1 MLFVLVAHLG
11 LALGAPALVSWL
23 GRRAFWVLALA
34 PASAA
39 VYALSWTTRV
49 MEGDHPTQVVE
60 WVPGLGLDLAFR
72 MDTLSWLML
81 LLVGGVGALVLLYC
95 SRYFSPT
102 ASGLRRFG
110 GVLTAFAG
118 AMVGLVVADDLLL
131 LFVFWELTTV
141 FSYLLIGHYADRK
154 AGRRA
159 AMQAIV
165 VTTAGGLAML
175 VGLVILGVQ
184 GGTWRV
190 SEIIASPPHGGAVT
204 AAVVCLLAGAAT
216 KSALIPFHFWLPA
229 AMAAPTPVS
238 AYLHAAAMV
247 KAGVYLVARF
257 APAYS
262 DLPVWR
268 TIVVVLG
275 AGTLLLGGYRALRQY
290 DLKLVLAFGTVSQL
304 GLLVLLVGLGSR
316 AAALAGLA
324 LLGAHAMF
332 KASLFLVVGVVDAA
346 TGTRD
351 LRRLT
356 GLWRAL
362 PGTALAGLLATASMI
377 GLPPFAGYVAKEA
390 ALEAMLHGTGPRWAD
405 TVALVAVVVGSML
418 TVAYGL
424 RFLWGAFG
432 TKKQAEAW
440 LAQANAHVD
449 PAALVAAAQ
458 RAGTTRRSPAFAPEE
473 PPVDPASVPR
483 QPLLLVGPAL
493 VLAVLGLA
501 AALVPHVG
509 DELLAPYADTY
520 PTGEPGHLTL
530 WAGVTPAL
538 GLTVAILGV
547 GALLFWQRGR
557 VERFQ
562 ASLWTGPEADRT
574 YRRIMRRLDDLAA
587 DVTALTQRGSLPFY
601 LGAIL
606 VVLVVGPGAM
616 AVTGLLRAPDG
627 VQVVPWDRPA
637 QVAVVAAVIAS
648 AVLAARA
655 RRRLKAV
662 ILVGV
667 AGYGNAALFLLH
679 GAPDLALT
687 QILCETVT
695 LVVMVLVLRRLPPY
709 FSDRPLAASRW
720 VRLGVGLAVGVAAMA
735 FALLAP
741 LARVAAPVSTDF
753 PVEAYEY
760 GGGKNI
766 VNVTLVDIR
775 AWDTMGEISVL
786 LVAATGVASLV
797 FLRVRS
803 GEVLRLRELPEQG
816 ETRGVWAREEDTTGA
831 LRRRGVGTPDAP
843 PLPRMAVWLAAGRTL
858 APQRRSVI
866 FEVVTR
872 VLFHAMIVFALFL
885 LFSGHNAPG
894 GGFAAGLVVGIA
906 LIVRYLAGGRY
917 ELGEAAPVH
926 PGLLL
931 GTGLFLSAGVGL
943 VSLLLTGDVL
953 RSAIVNLHLP
963 VLGEVHLVTS
973 LFFDLGVFLVVV
985 GLVLDILRTLG
996 AEIDR
1001 QAELAGGGRDQR
1013 EDDDA
1018 LSSLGPDRVG
1028 GGRA

>member
-1 MLFVLVAHLG
+1 MLYLLVAHLAM
-11 LALGAPALVSWL
+11 ALGAPALVSVL
-23 GRRAFWVLALA
+23 GRKAFLVMALA

-49 MEGDHPTQVVE
+49 MDGVHPTEVTQ
-60 WVPGLGLDLAFR
+60 WVPGLGLELAFR

-81 LLVGGVGALVLLYC
+81 LLVGGVGALVLVYC
-95 SRYFSPT
+95 SAYFSPT
-102 ASGLRRFG
+102 ASGLGRFG
-110 GVLTAFAG
+110 AVLTAFAG
-118 AMVGLVVADDLLL
+118 AMVGLVTADDMLL
-131 LFVFWELTTV
+131 LFIFWELTTV

-154 AGRRA
+154 ASRRA
-159 AMQAIV
+159 AMQAII

-175 VGLVILGVQ
+175 VGVVILGVQ
-184 GGTWRV
+184 GGTFRL
-190 SEIIASPPHGGAVT
+190 SEIIADPPTGGAVT
-204 AAVVCLLAGAAT
+204 AATVCLLAGAAS
-216 KSALIPFHFWLPA
+216 KAALIPLHFWLPA

-262 DLPVWR
+262 DTTVWR
-268 TIVVVLG
+268 TIVIVLG
-275 AGTLLLGGYRALRQY
+275 VGTLLVGGYRALRQH

-304 GLLVLLVGLGSR
+304 GLIVLLVGLGTRS
-316 AAALAGLA
+316 AALAGLA
-324 LLGAHAMF
+324 MIGAHAMF

-356 GLWRAL
+356 GVGRAL
-362 PGTALAGLLATASMI
+362 PLTALAGGLATASMI
-377 GLPPFAGYVAKEA
+377 GLPPLAGYVAKEA
-390 ALEAMLHGTGPRWAD
+390 ALEALLHGEGPTWVDA
-405 TVALVAVVVGSML
+405 VVLIGVVVGSMF
-418 TVAYGL
+418 TVAYGA
-424 RFLWGAFG
+424 RFFWGAFA
-432 TKKQAEAW
+432 TKK
-440 LAQANAHVD
+440 H
-449 PAALVAAAQ
+449 VAAAVARANEHVRLNATGKQLVAQ
-458 RAGTTRRSPAFAPEE
+458 RGAGLPLPDEAPI
-473 PPVDPASVPR
+473 DPARIHR
-483 QPLLLVGPAL
+483 QPVLLVWPAL
-493 VLAVLGLA
+493 VLALLGLA
-501 AALVPHVG
+501 AALVPHFG
-509 DELLAPYADTY
+509 ENLLAPYADTY

-530 WAGVTPAL
+530 WAGFTPAL
-538 GLTVAILGV
+538 GLTVLILAV
-547 GALLFWQRGR
+547 GALLFWQRKA

-574 YRRIMRRLDDLAA
+574 YRRIMRRLDDVAA
-587 DVTALTQRGSLPFY
+587 DVTAVTQRGSLPFY

-606 VVLVVGPGAM
+606 VVLVVGPG
-616 AVTGLLRAPDG
+616 LLMFIGGQWPE
-627 VQVVPWDRPA
+627 QVKAWDRPA
-637 QVAVVAAVIAS
+637 QIAAVAAICVAS
-648 AVLAARA
+648 VLAARS

-662 ILVGV
+662 ILVGI
-667 AGYGNAALFLLH
+667 AGYGNAMLFLLH

-687 QILCETVT
+687 QVLVETIT

-709 FSDRPLAASRW
+709 FSNRPLATSRW
-720 VRLGVGLAVGVAAMA
+720 VRLVLGVAVGVVMMG
-735 FALLAP
+735 FALTVP
-741 LARVAAPVSTDF
+741 LARVASPISLDF
-753 PVEAYEY
+753 PAEAFIHGY
-760 GGGKNI
+760 GKNI

-797 FLRVRS
+797 FLRTRS
-803 GEVLRLRELPEQG
+803 GEILRERNATSSGAATPG
-816 ETRGVWAREEDTTGA
+816 IWANEEDPGAA
-831 LRRRGVGTPDAP
+831 LRRRGVDEATAEGKQ
-843 PLPRMAVWLAAGRTL
+843 PRMLVWLSAGRTL

-872 VLFHAMIVFALFL
+872 VLFHSMIVFAIFL

-931 GTGLFLSAGVGL
+931 GTGLFLSVGVGL
-943 VSLLLTGDVL
+943 IGLIMGGSVLQSVAIDLT
-953 RSAIVNLHLP
+953 LP
-963 VLGEVHLVTS
+963 LVGTIHLVTS
-973 LFFDLGVFLVVV
+973 LFFDIGVFLVVV

-1001 QAELAGGGRDQR
+1001 HGEAAAREDAGPMEAMEPDQIGGGRR
-1013 EDDDA
+1013 
-1018 LSSLGPDRVG
+1018 
-1028 GGRA
+1028 

>member
-1 MLFVLVAHLG
+1 MLYVLVAHLVM
-11 LALGAPALVSWL
+11 ALGAPALVSLL
-23 GRRAFWVLALA
+23 GRRAFLVMALA

-39 VYALSWTTRV
+39 VYALAWTGRV
-49 MEGDHPTQVVE
+49 MAGEHPTQVIE
-60 WVPGLGLDLAFR
+60 WVPGLGLELAFR

-81 LLVGGVGALVLLYC
+81 LLVGGVGALVLVYC
-95 SRYFSPT
+95 SAYFSPT
-102 ASGLRRFG
+102 AQGLRRFG

-118 AMVGLVVADDLLL
+118 AMVGLVTADDMLL

-154 AGRRA
+154 ASRRA

-175 VGLVILGVQ
+175 VGVVILGVQ
-184 GGTWRV
+184 GGTFRM
-190 SEIIASPPHGGAVT
+190 SEIIADPPTGGAVT
-204 AAVVCLLAGAAT
+204 AAIVCLLVGAAS
-216 KSALIPFHFWLPA
+216 KSALIPLHFWLPA

-262 DLPVWR
+262 DTTVWR
-268 TIVVVLG
+268 SMVIALG
-275 AGTLLLGGYRALRQY
+275 AGTLLVGGYRALRQY

-304 GLLVLLVGLGSR
+304 GLIILLVGLGTR
-316 AAALAGLA
+316 GAALAGLA
-324 LLGAHAMF
+324 MIGAHAMF
-332 KASLFLVVGVVDAA
+332 KASLFLVVGIVDAA

-356 GLWRAL
+356 GVGKAL
-362 PGTALAGLLATASMI
+362 PWTAVAGGLATASMI

-390 ALEAMLHGTGPRWAD
+390 ALESLLHGEGPVWVD
-405 TVALVAVVVGSML
+405 TVVLWAVVVGSMF

-424 RFLWGAFG
+424 RFWWGAFASKPHLG
-432 TKKQAEAW
+432 RLPAR
-440 LAQANAHVD
+440 ANEHVD
-449 PAALVAAAQ
+449 V
-458 RAGTTRRSPAFAPEE
+458 RAFAARRPAVEAEE
-473 PPVDPASVPR
+473 PPIDPARIHR
-483 QPLLLVGPAL
+483 QPALLVAPAV

-501 AALVPHVG
+501 AALVPHFG
-509 DELLAPYADTY
+509 EDLLAPYADTY
-520 PTGEPGHLTL
+520 PVGEPGHLTL
-530 WAGVTPAL
+530 WAGFTPAL
-538 GLTVAILGV
+538 ALTVLVLAVGV
-547 GALLFWQRGR
+547 VLFWQRAR

-562 ASLWTGPEADRT
+562 ASLWTGPEADVT
-574 YRRIMRRLDDLAA
+574 YRRVMRKLDDLAA
-587 DVTALTQRGSLPFY
+587 DLTALTQRGSLPFY

-606 VVLVVGPGAM
+606 VVLVVGPGVVL
-616 AVTGLLRAPDG
+616 VTQNPWPEQLKA
-627 VQVVPWDRPA
+627 WDRPA
-637 QVAVVAAVIAS
+637 QLVAVAAICIAS
-648 AVLAARA
+648 VLAARS

-662 ILVGV
+662 ILVGI
-667 AGYGNAALFLLH
+667 AGYGNAVLFLLH

-687 QILCETVT
+687 QVLVETIT
-695 LVVMVLVLRRLPPY
+695 LVVMVLVLRRLPAY
-709 FSDRPLAASRW
+709 FSNRPLAASRW
-720 VRLGVGLAVGVAAMA
+720 VRLGLGLAVGVVMMG
-735 FALLAP
+735 FAVVAP
-741 LARVAAPVSTDF
+741 LARVATPISVDF
-753 PVEAYEY
+753 PAEAYEF
-760 GGGKNI
+760 GHGKNI

-786 LVAATGVASLV
+786 LAAATGVASLV
-797 FLRVRS
+797 FLRTRS
-803 GEVLRLRELPEQG
+803 GEILRASGAKPASPGQG
-816 ETRGVWAREEDTTGA
+816 SGVWGDDADPGAA
-831 LRRRGVGTPDAP
+831 LRRRGVAEKDAP
-843 PLPRMAVWLAAGRTL
+843 RMLVWLSAGRTL

-872 VLFHAMIVFALFL
+872 VLFHAMVVFALFL

-943 VSLLLTGDVL
+943 VAFLLTG
-953 RSAIVNLHLP
+953 N
-963 VLGEVHLVTS
+963 VLGSEVYDLSLPLIGEIHLVTS
-973 LFFDLGVFLVVV
+973 LFFDVGVFLVVV

-1001 QAELAGGGRDQR
+1001 HTERSAAGREPGEDTGPLEALEPDSIGGGRR
-1013 EDDDA
+1013 
-1018 LSSLGPDRVG
+1018 
-1028 GGRA
+1028 